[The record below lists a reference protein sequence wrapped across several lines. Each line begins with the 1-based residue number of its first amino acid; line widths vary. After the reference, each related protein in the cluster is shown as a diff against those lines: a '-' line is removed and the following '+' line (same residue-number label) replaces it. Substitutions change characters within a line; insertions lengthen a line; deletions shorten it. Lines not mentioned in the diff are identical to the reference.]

1 MNDVAIHDRFFKS
14 TLGRP
19 DRMGKVLKAFL
30 PGEIAAALDPGSLV
44 SLPTESVGEGLDA
57 SLMDLAFSARFGGRE
72 TRIHLIVEHKSA
84 PDEGVHFQ
92 IAHYLCGLW
101 VRERKE
107 RRPLRPLLPILFYH
121 GERPWP
127 LPGRLSDV
135 LMPPRELL
143 AVTPDFLLPVIDLR
157 RIEDE
162 EIRRR
167 FDDVEAVLA
176 LLSLKH
182 VFDGI
187 EHCARLLLREIWERQ
202 APYGILKPEMDYL
215 GIMYGILSPLEMKR
229 ILDPI
234 TKEVGMAQGLVDSW
248 MAEWIQQGIQQ
259 GVQQGI
265 QQGIQQGVQ
274 QGIQQGIQQGVQQ
287 GVRQTQ
293 DQMIRRLLVR
303 GGFSHEEI
311 ASLVNVDIARV
322 REMAE
327 GSVRED

>member
-30 PGEIAAALDPGSLV
+30 PEEISSSLDPGSLV

-72 TRIHLIVEHKSA
+72 TRIHLIVEHKST
-84 PDEGVHFQ
+84 PDDGVHFQ

-107 RRPLRPLLPILFYH
+107 KRPLRPLLPILFYH

-135 LMPPRELL
+135 LKPPPELL

-162 EIRRR
+162 EIRSR

-182 VFDGI
+182 IFDGI
-187 EHCARLLLREIWERQ
+187 EHCVRLLLREIWERK

-215 GIMYGILSPLEMKR
+215 GSMHGIHSPLEMKR

-234 TKEVGMAQGLVDSW
+234 TKEVGMAQSLVDSW
-248 MAEWIQQGIQQ
+248 MEEWL
-259 GVQQGI
+259 QQGI
-265 QQGIQQGVQ
+265 QQGIQQGV
-274 QGIQQGIQQGVQQ
+274 
-287 GVRQTQ
+287 RQNQ
-293 DQMIRRLLVR
+293 EQMIRRLLER

-311 ASLVNVDIARV
+311 ASLVNVDIVRV
-322 REMAE
+322 REIAK
-327 GSVRED
+327 GSVRGS

>member
-30 PGEIAAALDPGSLV
+30 PGEIATALDPESLV

-72 TRIHLIVEHKSA
+72 TRIHLIVEHKST
-84 PDEGVHFQ
+84 PDDGVHFQ

-107 RRPLRPLLPILFYH
+107 KRPLRPLLPILFYH

-135 LMPPRELL
+135 LKPPPELL
-143 AVTPDFLLPVIDLR
+143 AVTPEFLLPVIDLR

-162 EIRRR
+162 EIRSR

-182 VFDGI
+182 IFDGI
-187 EHCARLLLREIWERQ
+187 EHCVRLLLREIWERK

-215 GIMYGILSPLEMKR
+215 GSMHGIHSPLEMKR

-234 TKEVGMAQGLVDSW
+234 TKEVGMAQSLVDSW
-248 MAEWIQQGIQQ
+248 MEEWL
-259 GVQQGI
+259 QQGI
-265 QQGIQQGVQ
+265 QQGIQQGV
-274 QGIQQGIQQGVQQ
+274 
-287 GVRQTQ
+287 RQNQ
-293 DQMIRRLLVR
+293 EQVIRRLLER

-311 ASLVNVDIARV
+311 ASLVNVDIVRV
-322 REMAE
+322 REIAK
-327 GSVRED
+327 GSVRGS